1 MSQYYNIWDKG
12 INTVLFRYA
21 EVLLCYAEAENEL
34 NGPSDDVYDKLNLI
48 RNRVGMPHV
57 DVAKYNTQD
66 KLRELIRRER
76 SIEMAGEGL
85 RRADILRWRDAAGK
99 MLAETLLNGDLLRP
113 MGTIDYAEAN
123 PYKRA
128 VVNPNR
134 KVLIEPRSFAPYNR
148 YLPIPQK
155 YRDLNDKLE
164 QNEGY

>member
-1 MSQYYNIWDKG
+1 
-12 INTVLFRYA
+12 
-21 EVLLCYAEAENEL
+21 
-34 NGPSDDVYDKLNLI
+34 
-48 RNRVGMPHV
+48 MPHV

-123 PYKRA
+123 PYKR
-128 VVNPNR
+128 R
-134 KVLIEPRSFAPYNR
+134 W
-148 YLPIPQK
+148 
-155 YRDLNDKLE
+155 
-164 QNEGY
+164 